1 MNFWSPHQE
10 LNIAVSLITRYAG
23 SDTHFVRL
31 GWPSS
36 TTGVDIAVYRR
47 STPARIENRVS
58 NPEPVIL
65 LTELCIKYSVRFHL
79 LWILEQGCTI
89 KKKKTRSHLKIPG
102 ARRVIW
108 SKFHTEDPQLS
119 IWHMSIRRWF
129 DPSWCHWNFLLTQNP
144 SDRTVALGSTQPLT
158 EMSTRSIFWGLRR
171 PVHKADNLTTILR
184 RCHEI
189 WEP

>member
-1 MNFWSPHQE
+1 
-10 LNIAVSLITRYAG
+10 
-23 SDTHFVRL
+23 
-31 GWPSS
+31 
-36 TTGVDIAVYRR
+36 
-47 STPARIENRVS
+47 
-58 NPEPVIL
+58 
-65 LTELCIKYSVRFHL
+65 
-79 LWILEQGCTI
+79 
-89 KKKKTRSHLKIPG
+89 
-102 ARRVIW
+102 
-108 SKFHTEDPQLS
+108 
-119 IWHMSIRRWF
+119 MSIRRWF